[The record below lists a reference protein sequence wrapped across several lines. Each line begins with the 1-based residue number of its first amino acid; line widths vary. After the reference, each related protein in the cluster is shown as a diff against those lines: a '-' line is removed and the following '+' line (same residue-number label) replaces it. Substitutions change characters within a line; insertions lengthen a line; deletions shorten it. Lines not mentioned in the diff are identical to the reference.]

1 MNSVQKVLAGYQ
13 SANHEDRIIECKI
26 LQKKTN
32 LREKVVFATFY
43 VFYECF

>member
-13 SANHEDRIIECKI
+13 SANHEDRIIEFKI

-32 LREKVVFATFY
+32 VREKGVFATLYDFL
-43 VFYECF
+43 

>member
-32 LREKVVFATFY
+32 LREKTVIATLFG
-43 VFYECF
+43 FL